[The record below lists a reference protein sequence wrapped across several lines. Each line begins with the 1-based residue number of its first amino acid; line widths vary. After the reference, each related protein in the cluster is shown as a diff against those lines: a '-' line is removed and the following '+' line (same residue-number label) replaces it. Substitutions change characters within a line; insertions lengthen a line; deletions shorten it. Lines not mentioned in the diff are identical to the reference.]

1 MFATRERESD
11 ILHPQNHPQHSNLPI
26 PHRNKHLPPLIPQ
39 HTRELPTQVLREIEA
54 VMQIQRNNNLRIR
67 PGSKRILR
75 LSLQPSP
82 DSIVVVEL
90 AVDHRVDAVGGGVDG
105 LGGGGG
111 EVVYGE
117 TDVAER
123 WCYISPRESVGESC
137 GEGGEM

>member
-1 MFATRERESD
+1 
-11 ILHPQNHPQHSNLPI
+11 
-26 PHRNKHLPPLIPQ
+26 
-39 HTRELPTQVLREIEA
+39 
-54 VMQIQRNNNLRIR
+54 MQIQRNNNLRIR
-67 PGSKRILR
+67 PRSKLILR

-82 DSIVVVEL
+82 DSVVVVEL
-90 AVDHRVDAVGGGVDG
+90 AVDYRVDAVGGGVEG

-123 WCYISPRESVGESC
+123 WCYISPLGSLSESC